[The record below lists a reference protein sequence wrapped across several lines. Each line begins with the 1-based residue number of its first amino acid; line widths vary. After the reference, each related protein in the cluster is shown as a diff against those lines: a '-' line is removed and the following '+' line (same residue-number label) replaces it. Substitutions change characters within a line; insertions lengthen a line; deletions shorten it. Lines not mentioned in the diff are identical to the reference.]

1 MSTIR
6 PLTEQTLNRHAHQYD
21 KRNKANTAGTS
32 SGAAALGTMTAAAAA
47 HPRMSETKLELVL
60 NYIENQMNISQGSLP
75 MTEASREFIR
85 KTNSRCGQ
93 KAAEQLSTANTE
105 TSEAIAQHQ
114 QQQQLNRRRREKR
127 ASLRK
132 DLHSPTK
139 GTRNELPAA
148 HNGTTVAATTSSHAA
163 VSAHCF
169 GAIHAQPSKKKE
181 PKRHLGIFNKGKAV
195 ASKSS
200 GIAFSE
206 SEFLK
211 SANVCRI
218 QMECA
223 PNDDANSECK
233 KPSRRISRRS
243 SNGDSAHSGT
253 SQPSPRDTIMPRGFS
268 HWKDIETEIQ
278 HAHASSSSSDPC
290 PNDFS
295 ARDNKLVPSAP
306 GCSYS
311 AQPEEPIV
319 LPVSPQLP
327 CGEIHCEPTAH
338 DFLSASIDSGAL
350 DFDAEAANSM
360 SADSVIAGGMR
371 RPRSQD
377 IAPTR
382 RSRAKLLAS
391 IEEYLNQD
399 DKYGSFT
406 PRGLSFGLDGVS
418 DSEGLDISA
427 LFDEHND
434 EGTPRFNSHNFSS
447 TGLSELD
454 SCIFAS
460 GDVQG
465 LRHPGNIAISDFG
478 NSRYGPGFHGLDIF
492 ALTDQSRGSLDSTD
506 TLPEYMFREEL
517 PPPYLS
523 LEDSSHIDRDYGHC
537 SRQYP
542 NYSCAPINSQHNLIR
557 QRPSSWR
564 GPLDHEMRNVGRQY
578 VRADGNGHNRIRR
591 SSSSNA
597 NNRIPPPML
606 GIAHPNSQEE
616 VDFRFFP
623 RHIG

>member
-1 MSTIR
+1 
-6 PLTEQTLNRHAHQYD
+6 
-21 KRNKANTAGTS
+21 
-32 SGAAALGTMTAAAAA
+32 
-47 HPRMSETKLELVL
+47 MSETKLELVL

-200 GIAFSE
+200 
-206 SEFLK
+206 
-211 SANVCRI
+211 
-218 QMECA
+218 
-223 PNDDANSECK
+223 
-233 KPSRRISRRS
+233 
-243 SNGDSAHSGT
+243 
-253 SQPSPRDTIMPRGFS
+253 
-268 HWKDIETEIQ
+268 
-278 HAHASSSSSDPC
+278 
-290 PNDFS
+290 
-295 ARDNKLVPSAP
+295 
-306 GCSYS
+306 
-311 AQPEEPIV
+311 
-319 LPVSPQLP
+319 
-327 CGEIHCEPTAH
+327 
-338 DFLSASIDSGAL
+338 DSGAL

-523 LEDSSHIDRDYGHC
+523 LEDSSHIDRDY
-537 SRQYP
+537 
-542 NYSCAPINSQHNLIR
+542 
-557 QRPSSWR
+557 
-564 GPLDHEMRNVGRQY
+564 
-578 VRADGNGHNRIRR
+578 
-591 SSSSNA
+591 A
-597 NNRIPPPML
+597 NTIL
-606 GIAHPNSQEE
+606 
-616 VDFRFFP
+616 
-623 RHIG
+623 

>member
-1 MSTIR
+1 
-6 PLTEQTLNRHAHQYD
+6 
-21 KRNKANTAGTS
+21 
-32 SGAAALGTMTAAAAA
+32 MTAAAAA

-200 GIAFSE
+200 GKNIPT
-206 SEFLK
+206 
-211 SANVCRI
+211 AN
-218 QMECA
+218 
-223 PNDDANSECK
+223 
-233 KPSRRISRRS
+233 
-243 SNGDSAHSGT
+243 T
-253 SQPSPRDTIMPRGFS
+253 
-268 HWKDIETEIQ
+268 
-278 HAHASSSSSDPC
+278 
-290 PNDFS
+290 
-295 ARDNKLVPSAP
+295 
-306 GCSYS
+306 YS

-523 LEDSSHIDRDYGHC
+523 LEDSSHIDRDY
-537 SRQYP
+537 
-542 NYSCAPINSQHNLIR
+542 
-557 QRPSSWR
+557 
-564 GPLDHEMRNVGRQY
+564 
-578 VRADGNGHNRIRR
+578 
-591 SSSSNA
+591 A
-597 NNRIPPPML
+597 NTIL
-606 GIAHPNSQEE
+606 
-616 VDFRFFP
+616 
-623 RHIG
+623 